1 MIRRPPRSTRTDT
14 LFPYTTL
21 FRSALRLEGLHE
33 AQLVLGG
40 RAGENVGLARHTA
53 ECCRVQRI
61 QAPDGD
67 RHLGILETEL
77 ARDGPGGGRMIARD
91 NLDAD
96 PGGPALAD
104 GADRILSRPVGTEHG
119 KAPCRE

>member
-61 QAPDGD
+61 QAPAGD

-77 ARDGPGGGRMIARD
+77 ARDGPGGGRMIAREH
-91 NLDAD
+91 LDED
-96 PGGPALAD
+96 PGGPALAACAGHPLARRVD
-104 GADRILSRPVGTEHG
+104 PAHAANE
-119 KAPCRE
+119 AQA